1 MEGKNNEVKGQNIEQ
16 FEIRLMSAMLF
27 CFCHD
32 PLTISRERSNFPRS
46 FPLFSSNKRPRL
58 DLPTSRTLNFF
69 TGEKR
74 ER

>member
-46 FPLFSSNKRPRL
+46 FPLFSSNKRPR
-58 DLPTSRTLNFF
+58 
-69 TGEKR
+69 
-74 ER
+74 